1 MSAHCH
7 DSLDS
12 TCTTQQNMVN
22 LPRGGFD
29 QDLHTW
35 GIQERVQ
42 TVLTLRESD
51 ASSFP
56 TLESRLES
64 VYFTLN
70 VFASPGC

>member
-35 GIQERVQ
+35 GHPRTGPNGPQASRIACFFISDIRKP
-42 TVLTLRESD
+42 TREGLLHTECLCIS
-51 ASSFP
+51 
-56 TLESRLES
+56 
-64 VYFTLN
+64 
-70 VFASPGC
+70 

>member
-7 DSLDS
+7 NSLDS
-12 TCTTQQNMVN
+12 TCTTQLNMVN
-22 LPRGGFD
+22 LPRGRFD

-42 TVLTLRESD
+42 TVLKLRESH

-56 TLESRLES
+56 TLENRLER

-70 VFASPGC
+70 VFVSPRC